1 MRSTRVA
8 LLATA
13 AVLVAGASVGY
24 GASRNDTTRVGAS
37 AYKLKEMAVIGPRTV
52 ASGRV
57 TLTAKNLGTVEH
69 ELVVFKGAGPLT
81 VKNFKAVEA
90 GRALGEIPE
99 TAPGKTG
106 SVTLTLKSGKYLL
119 ACNIVGHYQLG
130 MTSTLSVK

>member
-99 TAPGKTG
+99 TAGEYRWLAADEIHAYPL
-106 SVTLTLKSGKYLL
+106 SVTGRKLAKLLK
-119 ACNIVGHYQLG
+119 
-130 MTSTLSVK
+130 